1 MAISWEQCICRDPG
15 SGVLMLL
22 GLLLLVLRVYDFMD
36 GSMLPP
42 SDTQNA
48 HRVYTS
54 LAVQEGSR

>member
-1 MAISWEQCICRDPG
+1 
-15 SGVLMLL
+15 MLL
-22 GLLLLVLRVYDFMD
+22 GLLLLVLRVYNFMD

-48 HRVYTS
+48 HRAHIS